1 VFVSPGV
8 RRAGR
13 DAIMGLT
20 EIEFSQVRRAM
31 HVAGIPATEDRS
43 GKRRSPRLTV
53 DAIVAFAPCREP
65 GAPPAEAAPKWVN
78 VMDLSRTGVSINA
91 KMQLAPGECFV
102 LALPADGDRHVP
114 VLCTVQYSRVKLDG
128 TFRVGAEFCD
138 PAAANAG
145 IDKIEAALAALRGI
159 GLFVGN
165 LQRTAAVAGA
175 GPAPQ
180 GQIQAQPR
188 PSAQS
193 GRGQRRSERRLAE
206 GRAVIHTY
214 DEAGEPGAVEEVPT
228 LDFSE
233 TGVCIFR
240 REPLNVG
247 DHFMAR
253 IPLQDSRPII
263 SLCRVT
269 NVSACN
275 GENRYR
281 IGAEFIPLPSVAT
294 RVARRVMKWFS
305 SAA

>member
-1 VFVSPGV
+1 
-8 RRAGR
+8 
-13 DAIMGLT
+13 MGLT
-20 EIEFSQVRRAM
+20 EAEFFHVRRAM
-31 HVAGIPATEDRS
+31 HVAGIPATEDRT

-78 VMDLSRTGVSINA
+78 VMDLSRTGVSINS
-91 KMQLAPGECFV
+91 KVQLAPGECFV

-114 VLCTVQYSRVKLDG
+114 VVCSVQYSRVKLDG
-128 TFRVGAEFCD
+128 TFRVGAEFCE

-145 IDKIEAALAALRGI
+145 LDKIEAALAALRGI

-165 LQRTAAVAGA
+165 LQRSTTGA

-180 GQIQAQPR
+180 APSQPG
-188 PSAQS
+188 PNGQS
-193 GRGQRRSERRLAE
+193 GRGQRRSERRMAE

-214 DEAGEPGAVEEVPT
+214 DEEGEPGAVEEVPT
-228 LDFSE
+228 LDFSA

-253 IPLQDSRPII
+253 IPLQDSPPII

-269 NVSACN
+269 NVTTCD

-281 IGAEFIPLPSVAT
+281 IGAEFIPIPSIAT